1 MDMLRDWIFFALVPV
16 GVAIITIIGQSITET
31 RRMRK
36 DNDTQYKLVQLTL
49 KNVLSTIRHLD
60 RKLDRV
66 ETKIDKHLGEHDGM
80 SRQEMA
86 YGGK

>member
-16 GVAIITIIGQSITET
+16 GVAIISIIGHSITET
-31 RRMRK
+31 RRMRI
-36 DNDTQYKLVQLTL
+36 DNNQEYKLVHLTL
-49 KNVLSTIRHLD
+49 KNVLTTIRHLD

-80 SRQEMA
+80 SRQEIA

>member
-66 ETKIDKHLGEHDGM
+66 ETKIDKHLGEHEGL

>member
-1 MDMLRDWIFFALVPV
+1 MLRDWIFFALVPV

-66 ETKIDKHLGEHDGM
+66 ETKIDKHLGEHEGL